1 MLATIATDIVA
12 AAMSAA
18 RNGLWKYYY

>member
-12 AAMSAA
+12 AAISAA